1 MDCPRVRYPQ
11 FNDTVEGDLAEHG
24 YKVMADPSEQVD
36 KVGGVTGGGGYRS
49 ACLARERMPRYVCWP
64 FQAVGCWLKCSS
76 SHCTKAM
83 GIHNLFF

>member
-36 KVGGVTGGGGYRS
+36 KVGGGGTGQ
-49 ACLARERMPRYVCWP
+49 L
-64 FQAVGCWLKCSS
+64 
-76 SHCTKAM
+76 
-83 GIHNLFF
+83 